1 MLIAL
6 NLKLRTTQIQL
17 KRYPINQLIRN
28 SDICFNIDAGDNEG
42 RLGTRPHHK
51 RVDFKFLIVNFPLI
65 CSNIPAASEC
75 LVSLSVDTIFQSL
88 WFLSGFHDRHH
99 NIVIDH
105 HVYTSILFIVFII
118 FPLLRQII

>member
-99 NIVIDH
+99 NMVIRYGIS
-105 HVYTSILFIVFII
+105 VS
-118 FPLLRQII
+118 QIITYILVSCLSYS